1 VHRSSTHKPRLPCV
15 STLVAIKIGTKTGT
29 KIGTKIHS
37 TTARSTNFIAGSTVF
52 QDDNVGVHMV
62 SLSHPVQESACTIK
76 NQAQSTAVQPA

>member
-1 VHRSSTHKPRLPCV
+1 VHRSSTHKPRLPSA
-15 STLVAIKIGTKTGT
+15 STLVAIKIGTK
-29 KIGTKIHS
+29 IGTKIHS
-37 TTARSTNFIAGSTVF
+37 TAARSTNFIAGSTVF